1 MDRTTAPYIQPIKTL
16 NILPPTSHK
25 LPNDGELFHLS
36 AVEDEAVKID
46 LIFDAGSSK
55 HQKLISRLT
64 GELLFSGTPSQSS
77 DQLHESI
84 DHLGGFTNVEI
95 SDEEAVVSVL
105 GLREN
110 MIPLIKLVL
119 DAIYAAQ
126 LETREVNQLIASKK
140 QQFQIAMEKVST
152 LARREFLSHIFPD
165 SSYGQLTHLV
175 DFENIERDD
184 LVAFHQTHYIKGL
197 QKIAVVGNL
206 NDQEIKHII
215 EATEKFDRKTVQPTS
230 QAFNY
235 IPEEIDVSKTGAVQ
249 SAIRIGRILFNKQHE
264 DFIDFNVLN
273 MILGGYFGS
282 RLMTSIREEKG
293 YTYGIGSGFAQLKDT
308 GYFFIS
314 TEVGEQYKDA
324 TIAAVKTE
332 VERLQNELVSQEEL
346 DLVRNYI
353 TGQLLKN
360 ADGPF
365 AQMDRFL
372 SVHKHGKDLSYY
384 NEVLTALNRI
394 TPDRIRDLAQQYL
407 NWDAFVIVK
416 AG

>member
-1 MDRTTAPYIQPIKTL
+1 MDRTTAPHIQPIKTL
-16 NILPPTSHK
+16 NILPPTKHK
-25 LPNDGELFHLS
+25 LPNGGELFHLS
-36 AVEDEAVKID
+36 AVEEEAVKID

-55 HQKLISRLT
+55 NKKLISRLS
-64 GELLFSGTPSQSS
+64 GELLFSGTQAKSS
-77 DQLHESI
+77 DELHESI
-84 DHLGGFTNVEI
+84 DRLGGFTNLEI
-95 SDEEAVVSVL
+95 SSEEAVVSVL

-110 MIPLIKLVL
+110 ITTLLDIVL
-119 DAIYAAQ
+119 NAIYEAQ
-126 LETREVNQLIASKK
+126 FDEREIKQLIATKK

-152 LARREFLSHIFPD
+152 LARRKFLSNVFPD
-165 SSYGQLTHLV
+165 NPHGELTHLT
-175 DFENIERDD
+175 DFEKIDRTD
-184 LVAFHQTHYIKGL
+184 LLSFHRTHYINGL
-197 QKIAVVGNL
+197 KNVAVVGNL
-206 NDQEIKHII
+206 NDQELKHIVQ
-215 EATEKFDRKTVQPTS
+215 ATQKFDCSEVRSVKQS
-230 QAFNY
+230 FNY
-235 IPEEIDVSKTGAVQ
+235 TPQQIDAEKKGAVQ
-249 SAIRIGRILFNKQHE
+249 TAIRIGRILFNKQHE

-273 MILGGYFGS
+273 TILGGYFGS

-293 YTYGIGSGFAQLKDT
+293 YTYGIGSGVAQLKNT

-324 TIAAVKTE
+324 TITAIKTE
-332 VERLQNELVSQEEL
+332 IERLQNELVSQEEL

-384 NEVLTALNRI
+384 NEVLTALNEI

-407 NWDAFVIVK
+407 NWDAFVVVK